1 MARRDYTKPATI
13 DMSKSNDSTEPITI
27 VGKPK
32 IFISLPM
39 NGLTDEE
46 IHIEMNRIASKFKE
60 KYDIIDTF
68 IQEESP
74 HDSSNNSG
82 VWYLGRSIQ
91 LLSSADIVVFH
102 KNWTSA
108 RGCMVE
114 HRICELYNIP
124 YIEMI

>member
-1 MARRDYTKPATI
+1 MARRDYTKPTTI
-13 DMSKSNDSTEPITI
+13 DMSKSNDSTESTL
-27 VGKPK
+27 KPNKQK

-39 NGLTDEE
+39 NGLTEKE
-46 IHIEMNRIASKFKE
+46 VRNELNKIASKFKE
-60 KYDIIDTF
+60 NYDIIDTF

-74 HDSSNNSG
+74 HGSSNNSG

-102 KNWTSA
+102 KNWNSA
-108 RGCMVE
+108 RGCVAE

>member
-1 MARRDYTKPATI
+1 MTRRDYTKPTTI
-13 DMSKSNDSTEPITI
+13 DMSKSQDSTEPTT
-27 VGKPK
+27 VVEKPK
-32 IFISLPM
+32 MFISLPM

-46 IHIEMNRIASKFKE
+46 VHNEINRIASKFKE

-74 HDSSNNSG
+74 HGSSNNSG

-91 LLSSADIVVFH
+91 LLSSANIVVFH
-102 KNWTSA
+102 KNWSSA
-108 RGCMVE
+108 RGCVVE